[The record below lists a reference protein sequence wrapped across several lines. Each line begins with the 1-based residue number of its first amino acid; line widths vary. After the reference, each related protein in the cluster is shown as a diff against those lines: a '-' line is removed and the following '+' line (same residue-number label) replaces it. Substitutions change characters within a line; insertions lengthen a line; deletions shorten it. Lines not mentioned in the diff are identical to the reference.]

1 MTQLESGMSFLKVKP
16 SMTMK
21 DKLRQVLSTICRNL
35 RDITQRVEAM
45 AKAENHNSLIAIFG
59 QGYSAIK
66 ASGAVYV
73 TRCTA
78 VEVMPCC
85 LGEIPAI

>member
-1 MTQLESGMSFLKVKP
+1 MTQLESGMSFLKVKT

-21 DKLRQVLSTICRNL
+21 DKLRQVQSTICRNL
-35 RDITQRVEAM
+35 RDIAQRVEAM
-45 AKAENHNSLIAIFG
+45 AKADNPNSLIVIFG
-59 QGYSAIK
+59 QGYSAMK

-78 VEVMPCC
+78 VEVMP
-85 LGEIPAI
+85 